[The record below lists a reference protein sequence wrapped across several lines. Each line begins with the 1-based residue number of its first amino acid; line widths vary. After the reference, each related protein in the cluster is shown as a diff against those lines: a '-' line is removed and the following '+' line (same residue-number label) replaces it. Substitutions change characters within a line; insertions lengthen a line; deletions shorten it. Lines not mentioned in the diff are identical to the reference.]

1 MNKMIRIHKNL
12 TFLIVLTFII
22 ILTQS
27 NNITVFASN
36 YSENLLYN
44 DQILEGD
51 FEDDNVI
58 VVLNSKVSK
67 INKMHNAKYF
77 KGIEIESITDLT
89 KREYNFKSKNN
100 DFKQILQ
107 IHLKEKGKENV
118 LNAISYLENLDG
130 VYSAEPNYI
139 FENTVDPDDPNYID
153 NKLWGLNGTN
163 GINVENAWNFTT
175 GNNTIRVGIIDTGIS
190 NHVDLNANL
199 VSGRDTFNDNDIT
212 NLMILIHMVP
222 MLQELLV
229 Q

>member
-67 INKMHNAKYF
+67 INKMHNAIYF

-100 DFKQILQ
+100 DFKQIPF
-107 IHLKEKGKENV
+107 
-118 LNAISYLENLDG
+118 LD
-130 VYSAEPNYI
+130 
-139 FENTVDPDDPNYID
+139 F
-153 NKLWGLNGTN
+153 
-163 GINVENAWNFTT
+163 
-175 GNNTIRVGIIDTGIS
+175 
-190 NHVDLNANL
+190 
-199 VSGRDTFNDNDIT
+199 
-212 NLMILIHMVP
+212 
-222 MLQELLV
+222 
-229 Q
+229 

>member
-118 LNAISYLENLDG
+118 LNAISYLENC
-130 VYSAEPNYI
+130 V
-139 FENTVDPDDPNYID
+139 
-153 NKLWGLNGTN
+153 
-163 GINVENAWNFTT
+163 
-175 GNNTIRVGIIDTGIS
+175 
-190 NHVDLNANL
+190 
-199 VSGRDTFNDNDIT
+199 
-212 NLMILIHMVP
+212 
-222 MLQELLV
+222 
-229 Q
+229 